1 MKKYYYFKLKE
12 SNIIKQKNENNIKN
26 FWILKLNKK
35 ILLLLLKFL
44 FMLIII
50 KYMYLQKLNKKNDN
64 NGKINENLLKRKIK
78 ESYELMAM
86 LILIIL
92 NQKLQTGDF
101 GKEIKMY

>member
-12 SNIIKQKNENNIKN
+12 SNIFGQKNENNIKN